1 MKVYRKTDTT
11 LNPLNNWVYT
21 MRQVLKILG
30 SKSSLTI
37 SIISVWA
44 NVKKIPWG
52 YSSKIIKK
60 TVNTTSKD
68 NLAFVHKN
76 FGIQSNYLTTVM
88 KMYLSN
94 MLVFTVIMVKQWSPG
109 AFLLNAWKQVQEFT
123 VDVSKRCWYMGTTSP
138 SHM

>member
-11 LNPLNNWVYT
+11 LNPLNNWGYT